1 MKITKE
7 YLESLSYEE
16 LLELYRKYDRIGH
29 DILRFNMD
37 SGIEVLHDADI
48 IDAEIKSREHTLNNS
63 KKKIKK

>member
-1 MKITKE
+1 MKINRE

-16 LLELYRKYDRIGH
+16 LLELYRKYDRMGK
-29 DILRFNMD
+29 DILRFNIE

-48 IDAEIKSREHTLNNS
+48 IDAEIKSREHIINKI

>member
-16 LLELYRKYDRIGH
+16 LFELFRKYDRIGH
-29 DILRFNMD
+29 DILRFSID

-48 IDAEIKSREHTLNNS
+48 IDAEIKSR
-63 KKKIKK
+63 

>member
-1 MKITKE
+1 MRIAKE

-16 LLELYRKYDRIGH
+16 LLELYIKYDRIGH
-29 DILRFNMD
+29 DILRFNID

-48 IDAEIKSREHTLNNS
+48 IDLEIKSREHTLNIC

>member
-1 MKITKE
+1 MKITKD

-16 LLELYRKYDRIGH
+16 LLELYIKYDRIGH
-29 DILRFNMD
+29 DILRFNID

-48 IDAEIKSREHTLNNS
+48 INSEIKRREQTLNNC

>member
-1 MKITKE
+1 MKITKD

-16 LLELYRKYDRIGH
+16 LLELYIKYDRNGH
-29 DILRFNMD
+29 DILRFNID

-48 IDAEIKSREHTLNNS
+48 INSEIKRREQTLNNC

>member
-16 LLELYRKYDRIGH
+16 LLELFRKYDRIGH
-29 DILRFNMD
+29 DILRFSID

-48 IDAEIKSREHTLNNS
+48 IDAEIKSREHIINKS

>member
-16 LLELYRKYDRIGH
+16 LLELFRKYDRIGH
-29 DILRFNMD
+29 DILRFNID
-37 SGIEVLHDADI
+37 SGIEVLNDADI
-48 IDAEIKSREHTLNNS
+48 IDAEIKSREHIINKS

>member
-1 MKITKE
+1 MKINRE

-16 LLELYRKYDRIGH
+16 LLELYRKYDRMGK
-29 DILRFNMD
+29 DILRFNIE

-48 IDAEIKSREHTLNNS
+48 IDAEIKSREHIINNS